1 VKNKPNIGNLLNVLV
16 LVCGLLAITVSS
28 TNYLIQERIHDDL
41 SWMDYN
47 DDEDDSGDD
56 PKTIYLPDYVASIS
70 SFQISVDLIQN
81 LLFNIP
87 FFTEIKCWHEAVLEY
102 RTISF
107 FKILFQ
113 YIIAPNAP

>member
-1 VKNKPNIGNLLNVLV
+1 V
-16 LVCGLLAITVSS
+16 
-28 TNYLIQERIHDDL
+28 E
-41 SWMDYN
+41 YN
-47 DDEDDSGDD
+47 EDEDNPGDD

-81 LLFNIP
+81 MLFDIP
-87 FFTEIKCWHEAVLEY
+87 FVTEIKFWHEAVLEY
-102 RTISF
+102 RIISF